1 MIILYRRFPFLQR
14 QTPSKALLFCLFFHP
29 PIVPLVVSLGRPPCR
44 SQAPPLSC
52 AGRPYAGRGLH
63 PRPERSTHAKAGQQQ
78 TENKNQLKDPL
89 RGNAGRP
96 CAGRGLNPRPERS
109 THAKAGQQQTEN
121 KNQLKDS
128 LLGNIFPIPSS
139 SEIFIPFNNRRQNLL
154 QFPKSRRDGR
164 VVMQR
169 PAKPCTPVQFRL
181 PPPRSHLPTFKV
193 SKPRKKNNRPP
204 GWWNWQTQ
212 GT

>member
-1 MIILYRRFPFLQR
+1 MITLYRRFPFLQR
-14 QTPSKALLFCLFFHP
+14 QTPSTPLLFCLFFTPSVVPKRLPCLVPVVLMPVGGCTPDRNDP
-29 PIVPLVVSLGRPPCR
+29 PTRKQGNSRQKTEINKRFTSGECR
-44 SQAPPLSC
+44 SSLCRSGVAPPT
-52 AGRPYAGRGLH
+52 GTIH
-63 PRPERSTHAKAGQQQ
+63 PRESRATADRKQKSIKRFTSG
-78 TENKNQLKDPL
+78 EYLSDPL
-89 RGNAGRP
+89 LVRNFYPVSQSPTKSATI
-96 CAGRGLNPRPERS
+96 PE
-109 THAKAGQQQTEN
+109 
-121 KNQLKDS
+121 
-128 LLGNIFPIPSS
+128 
-139 SEIFIPFNNRRQNLL
+139 
-154 QFPKSRRDGR
+154 SRRDGR